1 MLSLLLLLLTA
12 QVPAV
17 PGETTLVSFCKQ
29 GREAACQELWKVDP
43 KLAAAIVAEAAKSAQ
58 RLAAQRAAEEEAR
71 EKEDGETGE
80 AEAEAAPEPPD
91 CKGQNHHV
99 ISRPIFKV
107 LKEHPT
113 LGGLYEERDERFK
126 ARAKDEESHCGYQ
139 KWHRE
144 VDKEVIKWL
153 EDFRRATRQQFENF
167 LREIYNRPEMRARFP
182 HGF

>member
-1 MLSLLLLLLTA
+1 MLPLLLLLVTA
-12 QVPAV
+12 QAPAV

-29 GREAACQELWKVDP
+29 GRAAACQELWKVDP
-43 KLAAAIVAEAAKSAQ
+43 KLAAAVMAEVSRSAH

-71 EKEDGETGE
+71 EKEDAETGE
-80 AEAEAAPEPPD
+80 AEADAAPEPPD

-99 ISRPIFKV
+99 ISRPIFKI
-107 LKEHPT
+107 LKDHST

-126 ARAKDEESHCGYQ
+126 ARAKDEQSHCGYQ

-144 VDKEVIKWL
+144 VDKEVIEWL
-153 EDFRRATRQQFENF
+153 RDYPKGTQQQFEKL
-167 LREIYNRPEMRARFP
+167 LREIYNRPEMRKRFP